1 MRKFLIGIAVLLLLL
16 IGALVV
22 AFMNVNGI
30 LAENRERLTAMASE
44 AVGRSVDYEQATVA
58 FSRGLAVRVE
68 GLRVAE
74 DPAFGQ
80 DAFVALDSAFV
91 GVRIWPALFGE
102 IEVTGVRLE
111 KPVIRVISTAKG
123 FNFETLG
130 GSGTQAAGETPPAEE
145 EPPQGEGQGEGQGGP
160 MALAIA
166 AFEIDDGTLIYEDRT
181 SDPPLRLTID
191 QLDSSGSDL
200 ALTGPV
206 ALSFSGRIRPT
217 GAATDGSAPMSTFE
231 GEIDLDDVA
240 IPSGTL
246 RLESPRLYPAV
257 AGVELGEDPLA
268 DHLDELAVEV
278 GVPPDPEKTGYAL
291 ELRSASGSLA
301 GFDYREADI
310 AAVYLSKARTSEV
323 EIERALVGLADGN
336 VALAG
341 HLTLADEGQPAPFKL
356 DFDLRDLDSGQ
367 LATALL
373 GLSPGLVSGRV
384 GGDVTLSGK
393 SLEWERLKRSLAG
406 SLALRMDEGALE
418 QVNLLDT
425 LVGRMVSDPGLGT
438 LMASS
443 LRAAAPDALSGNRT
457 EIQDL
462 ALGFDVEGG
471 TFTSNELK
479 LDAGDFAVTG
489 AGKVGIDGSVS
500 GSGTF
505 LLSEAISKKLVQKT
519 DALSAL
525 QTEGGRLAIP
535 IGLGGTAT
543 AMSLRPDLSALTATA
558 KRELQNKAASEVA
571 DLIFGKKK
579 EKDGE
584 AAEEGAPPSD
594 RDVVED
600 TVRRGLGRLLGN

>member
-1 MRKFLIGIAVLLLLL
+1 MRKFLIGIAVLLLV
-16 IGALVV
+16 LVGV
-22 AFMNVNGI
+22 LVFAFMNVNGI
-30 LAENRERLTAMASE
+30 LAENRERLTAMASD
-44 AVGRSVDYEQATVA
+44 AVGRSVDFEQATVA

-68 GLRVAE
+68 GLRVGE
-74 DPAFGQ
+74 DPAFGK
-80 DAFVALDSAFV
+80 DDFVALDSAFV

-102 IEVTGVRLE
+102 IEVSGVRLE

-130 GSGTQAAGETPPAEE
+130 GSGAEAAGDTPPAAE
-145 EPPQGEGQGEGQGGP
+145 EPPPGEGEGGP

-166 AFEIDDGTLIYEDRT
+166 AFEIDDGTLIYEDRS

-191 QLDSSGSDL
+191 QLDTSGSDL
-200 ALTGPV
+200 ALEGPV
-206 ALSFSGRIRPT
+206 ALTFSGRIRPT

-231 GEIDLDDVA
+231 GEVDLDDVA
-240 IPSGTL
+240 VPSGTL
-246 RLESPRLYPAV
+246 RLESPRLYPAI
-257 AGVELGEDPLA
+257 AGVELGEDPLT
-268 DHLDELAVEV
+268 DYLGDLEVEV

-291 ELRSASGSLA
+291 GLRSAAGHLA
-301 GFDYREADI
+301 GFDYQQADI
-310 AAVYLSKARTSEV
+310 AAVYFGKERTSEV
-323 EIERALVGLADGN
+323 EIERALVGIADGN
-336 VALAG
+336 VALTG
-341 HLTLADEGQPAPFKL
+341 NLTLADEGQPAPFEL
-356 DFDLRDLDSGQ
+356 DLDLRKLDSGQ

-373 GLSPGLVSGRV
+373 GLSPGLVSGLV

-418 QVNLLDT
+418 KVNLLDT

-438 LMASS
+438 LMAGS
-443 LRAAAPDALSGNRT
+443 LRAAAPDVLSGNRT

-462 ALGFDVEGG
+462 ALGFDVANG
-471 TFTSNELK
+471 TFTSKELK
-479 LDAGDFAVTG
+479 LDAGDFAVSG
-489 AGKVGIDGSVS
+489 AGKVGMDGSVS

-505 LLSEAISKKLVQKT
+505 LLSEAISKQLVQKT

-525 QTEGGRLAIP
+525 QGEGGRVAIP
-535 IGLGGTAT
+535 IGIGGTTT
-543 AMSLRPDLSALTATA
+543 AMSLRPDLSALTASA
-558 KRELQNKAASEVA
+558 RRELQNKAAGEVA

-579 EKDGE
+579 KEKEGE

-600 TVRRGLGRLLGN
+600 TVRKGLGRLLGN

>member
-1 MRKFLIGIAVLLLLL
+1 MRKVLIGIAVLLLVL
-16 IGALVV
+16 IGVLVV

-30 LAENRERLTAMASE
+30 LAENRERLTAMASD

-68 GLRVAE
+68 GLRVGE
-74 DPAFGQ
+74 DPAFGKEP
-80 DAFVALDSAFV
+80 FVALDSAFV

-102 IEVTGVRLE
+102 IEVSGVRLE

-130 GSGTQAAGETPPAEE
+130 GSGTEAAGDTPPATE
-145 EPPQGEGQGEGQGGP
+145 EPPPGEGEGGP

-166 AFEIDDGTLIYEDRT
+166 AFEIEDGTLTYEDRT

-217 GAATDGSAPMSTFE
+217 GAATDGSAPMSTFS
-231 GEIDLDDVA
+231 GEVDLDDVA

-246 RLESPRLYPAV
+246 RIESPRLYPAI

-268 DHLDELAVEV
+268 DYLSKLAVEV
-278 GVPPDPEKTGYAL
+278 GVPPNPEKTGYAL

-301 GFDYREADI
+301 GFDYQQADI
-310 AAVYLSKARTSEV
+310 AAVYIGKARTSEV
-323 EIERALVGLADGN
+323 KIERALVGLADGN
-336 VALAG
+336 VALTG
-341 HLTLADEGQPAPFKL
+341 NLTLADEGQPAPFKL
-356 DFDLRDLDSGQ
+356 DLDLRELDSGQ

-393 SLEWERLKRSLAG
+393 SLEWQRLKRSLAG
-406 SLALRMDEGALE
+406 SLSLRMDDGALE

-425 LVGRMVSDPGLGT
+425 LVGRLVSDPGLGT

-462 ALGFDVEGG
+462 ALGFDVANG

-479 LDAGDFAVTG
+479 LDADHFALTG
-489 AGKVGIDGSVS
+489 AGKVGMDGSVS

-525 QTEGGRLAIP
+525 QGESGRLAIP
-535 IGLGGTAT
+535 IGFGGTTT
-543 AMSLRPDLSALTATA
+543 AMSLRPNLSALTAGA
-558 KRELQNKAASEVA
+558 KRELQNKAAGEVA

-579 EKDGE
+579 EQDGE
-584 AAEEGAPPSD
+584 TAEEGAPPSD

-600 TVRRGLGRLLGN
+600 TVRKGLGRLFGD

>member
-1 MRKFLIGIAVLLLLL
+1 MRKFLIGIAVLLIVL
-16 IGALVV
+16 IGALVI

-30 LAENRERLTAMASE
+30 LAENRERLTAMASD
-44 AVGRSVDYEQATVA
+44 AVGRTVDYQEATVA

-74 DPAFGQ
+74 DPAFGK

-102 IEVTGVRLE
+102 IEVSGVRLE
-111 KPVIRVISTAKG
+111 RPVIRILSTAKG

-130 GSGTQAAGETPPAEE
+130 GSGTEAAGDGTPAAEE
-145 EPPQGEGQGEGQGGP
+145 SAPGEGEGGP

-191 QLDSSGSDL
+191 RLDTSGSDL

-217 GAATDGSAPMSTFE
+217 GAATDGSAPMSTFA
-231 GEIDLDDVA
+231 GEVDLDDVA

-246 RLESPRLYPAV
+246 RLESPRLYPAI

-278 GVPPDPEKTGYAL
+278 GIPPDPEKTGYAL
-291 ELRSASGSLA
+291 ELRSAAGSLA
-301 GFDYREADI
+301 GFDYQKADI
-310 AAVYLSKARTSEV
+310 AAVYLGKERTSEV
-323 EIERALVGLADGN
+323 EIQRALVGIADGN
-336 VALAG
+336 VALTG
-341 HLTLADEGQPAPFKL
+341 KLTLADEGQPAPFTL
-356 DFDLRDLDSGQ
+356 DLDLRNLDSGQ

-393 SLEWERLKRSLAG
+393 SLEWERLKRTLAG
-406 SLALRMDEGALE
+406 SLALRMDDGALE

-425 LVGRMVSDPGLGT
+425 LVGRLVSDPGLGT

-443 LRAAAPDALSGNRT
+443 LRAAAPEALSGNRT

-462 ALGFDVEGG
+462 ALGFDVAGG
-471 TFTSNELK
+471 TFTSKELK
-479 LDAGDFAVTG
+479 LDASHFAVTG

-525 QTEGGRLAIP
+525 QAEGGRVAIP
-535 IGLGGTAT
+535 IGIGGTT
-543 AMSLRPDLSALTATA
+543 SAMSLRPDLSALAAGA
-558 KRELQNKAASEVA
+558 KRELQNKAASELG
-571 DLIFGKKK
+571 DLLFGKKK
-579 EKDGE
+579 KETDGE
-584 AAEEGAPPSD
+584 AAKEEGAPPSD

-600 TVRRGLGRLLGN
+600 TVRKGLGRLFGN